1 MIDLIDI
8 MLRQDGLITL
18 VTFVSERDSNKERI
32 HNLHFYSL
40 PNHLT
45 LIFHKCLL
53 QIIYHARVIC
63 LNTGPDNTN
72 PTNCTFLLL
81 LYISTNKIIYK
92 CTVGLQTMS

>member
-8 MLRQDGLITL
+8 MLRQDGLISL

-32 HNLHFYSL
+32 HNLHSL
-40 PNHLT
+40 FT
-45 LIFHKCLL
+45 SKSSLIFHKCLL

-72 PTNCTFLLL
+72 PTNCTLLLL
-81 LYISTNKIIYK
+81 LYISTYKIINK